1 MTEKQLLK
9 QLEKKLEAEY
19 NNLDIEAQKEIE
31 EFLEKYETAGSKEK
45 KRLSEEE
52 YQKWQKK
59 FILYSTASSA
69 LIKKLSQISSKK
81 NEKTAKI
88 INEYMPKAYNTGARE
103 WAKGFNA
110 SFAKNVKIPD
120 VKAIER
126 ASKKNQLLPKPR
138 VDIPK
143 DLKWNERKIKSALL
157 QSILKGESNPKL
169 AKRLREAV
177 GMNKT
182 SSIRN
187 ARTMMTASH
196 NMGKQTFA
204 EEAVEM
210 GIKVKKMWIATNDDI
225 TRDSHAEMDGVV
237 VEVNEP
243 FILTNMDGSKCE
255 LMYPA
260 DPDGDPEQIYNCR
273 CTMGYVIE

>member
-19 NNLDIEAQKEIE
+19 NNLGIEAQKEIE
-31 EFLEKYETAGSKEK
+31 AFLEKYETAGSKEK

-52 YQKWQKK
+52 YEKWKKK

-103 WAKGFNA
+103 WAKGF
-110 SFAKNVKIPD
+110 SVRFAKNVKMPD

-126 ASKKNQLLPKPR
+126 ASKKNQLLPKSR

-182 SSIRN
+182 SAIRN

-210 GIKVKKMWIATNDDI
+210 GIKVKKMWIATNDDR

-237 VEVNEP
+237 VDVNEP
-243 FILTNMDGSKCE
+243 FILTNMDGSQCG

>member
-9 QLEKKLEAEY
+9 QLEKRLEAEY

-31 EFLEKYETAGSKEK
+31 AFLEKYETAGSKEK

-52 YQKWQKK
+52 YEKWKKK

-103 WAKGFNA
+103 WAKGF
-110 SFAKNVKIPD
+110 SVRFAKNVKMPD

-126 ASKKNQLLPKPR
+126 ASKRNQLLPKPR

-182 SSIRN
+182 SAIRN

-210 GIKVKKMWIATNDDI
+210 GIKVKKMWIATNDDR

-243 FILTNMDGSKCE
+243 FILTNMDGSQCE

>member
-9 QLEKKLEAEY
+9 QLEKRLEAEY
-19 NNLDIEAQKEIE
+19 NNLGIEAQKEIE
-31 EFLEKYETAGSKEK
+31 AFLDKYETAGLKEK

-52 YQKWQKK
+52 YEKWKKK

-69 LIKKLSQISSKK
+69 LVKKLSQISSKK

-169 AKRLREAV
+169 AKRLQEAV

-182 SSIRN
+182 SAIRN

-210 GIKVKKMWIATNDDI
+210 GIKVKKMWIATNDDR

-237 VEVNEP
+237 VDVNEP
-243 FILTNMDGSKCE
+243 FILTNMDGSQCE
-255 LMYPA
+255 LMFPA